1 MRFSGIIVALCCLSV
16 GSVNAR
22 EKSSAATSSRCS
34 PELAYHCY
42 HDVSMKVV
50 IDHWVPE
57 SRDDPQ
63 FMPICTSC
71 KELPLQPECKYY
83 YSGCFESEKRQF
95 RLHEQGYD
103 YLRFFSRRL
112 DSCITPYFLHICV
125 DFNELKNCA
134 LERPHVSQRLRD
146 FRKQSYA
153 LVEDFT
159 ACVDRALE
167 RCDNDTEADNLNFVK
182 LVLTATSNLNW
193 FDEDTEPESTTTSA
207 TTTTSTDVP
216 STSRYTKM
224 TTKETATSGTTAAS
238 LQSHEPTST
247 PVATTETGFTAT
259 ANTPEFT
266 KAPYNAAPS
275 VNAIGALVLVTV
287 ALLQV

>member
-1 MRFSGIIVALCCLSV
+1 MTRSLCLFALAAKSCRFNPSVSITTRVAS
-16 GSVNAR
+16 
-22 EKSSAATSSRCS
+22 
-34 PELAYHCY
+34 
-42 HDVSMKVV
+42 KV
-50 IDHWVPE
+50 
-57 SRDDPQ
+57 R
-63 FMPICTSC
+63 
-71 KELPLQPECKYY
+71 
-83 YSGCFESEKRQF
+83 KRQF

-125 DFNELKNCA
+125 DINELKNCA

-193 FDEDTEPESTTTSA
+193 FDEGHRARVYHDSA
-207 TTTTSTDVP
+207 TTTTVYRRTVDLLGILRP
-216 STSRYTKM
+216 
-224 TTKETATSGTTAAS
+224 TTKETATSETMAAS
-238 LQSHEPTST
+238 LHVP
-247 PVATTETGFTAT
+247 
-259 ANTPEFT
+259 
-266 KAPYNAAPS
+266 
-275 VNAIGALVLVTV
+275 
-287 ALLQV
+287 